1 MLSKTFTLLFYL
13 KKPKNYESGKVP
25 IYMRVSVDGRRIE
38 ITTKRECEPEKWKSS
53 AGRQIGQ
60 KEEVRSL
67 NAFLD
72 SLQTKVY
79 ESQRVLVDSGRPVTA
94 DSIKEILTGVTL
106 RPRMIIEVF
115 SEHNQEMYALIGKDF
130 ARSTYNRYVAA
141 LRNVQEFFV
150 HKYKAADLSLDKLD
164 YNLISSYAFYLKSKR
179 NISHNTTMKY
189 LIYFKK
195 IVLICVKNGWIIRDP
210 FLLSVWPSRR
220 LTEGRLTKMN

>member
-1 MLSKTFTLLFYL
+1 M
-13 KKPKNYESGKVP
+13 
-25 IYMRVSVDGRRIE
+25 
-38 ITTKRECEPEKWKSS
+38 
-53 AGRQIGQ
+53 
-60 KEEVRSL
+60 
-67 NAFLD
+67 D

-179 NISHNTTMKY
+179 NISHNTTMRY
-189 LIYFKK
+189 LVYFKK
-195 IVLICVKNGWIIRDP
+195 IVLICIKNGWIVRDP
-210 FLLSVWPSRR
+210 FFAFSMAKLEVDRKI
-220 LTEGRLTKMN
+220 GRAHV